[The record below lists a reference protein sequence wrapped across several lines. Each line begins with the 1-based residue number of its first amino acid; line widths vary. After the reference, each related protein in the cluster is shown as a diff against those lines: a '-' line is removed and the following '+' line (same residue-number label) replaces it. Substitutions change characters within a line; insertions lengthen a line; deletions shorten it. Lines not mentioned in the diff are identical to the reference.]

1 MKLVTAWMGDK
12 LPEDDELVSYPESF
26 DIRGLTDE
34 FSVAQNLQLLQAPD
48 SVRRY
53 QMEILIDKIFP
64 NLSKEKMQEIEKDL
78 LQFPPKNEPL
88 GVESKLA
95 LTYDKDTARETG
107 QEKSQGTGKPSPKQP
122 GNDE

>member
-12 LPEDDELVSYPESF
+12 LPEDDELVAYPESF

-64 NLSKEKMQEIEKDL
+64 NLPKEKMKEIEKDL
-78 LQFPPKNEPL
+78 LQF
-88 GVESKLA
+88 ESKLA
-95 LTYDKDTARETG
+95 LTYDNDTARETG
-107 QEKSQGTGKPSPKQP
+107 QDKSQGTGKTSPKKP